1 MQSVSEI
8 CSSPAFDA
16 IVTTGDGETYVFK
29 AARYWKLTADS
40 VAPGYPRNIAEDWA
54 GLPDNI
60 DAAFTWNKGKTYF
73 FKGSKYWKFSNQ
85 KMDVG
90 YPRQISSRFYGM
102 PKFPDAALVW
112 SQNIYFF
119 KGRYLITSAANTKQH
134 DTSHI
139 SKVLSIGGSTQKELI
154 IPTQSQYPVTGKE
167 YLTISAVHCNTEMEG
182 PTFSR
187 EINTGDTMTR
197 NRRYARV

>member
-134 DTSHI
+134 DT
-139 SKVLSIGGSTQKELI
+139 
-154 IPTQSQYPVTGKE
+154 
-167 YLTISAVHCNTEMEG
+167 
-182 PTFSR
+182 
-187 EINTGDTMTR
+187 
-197 NRRYARV
+197 